1 MVFCSQKTKKEKKKR
16 VSNKWL
22 LTDVGTDEQQADV

>member
-1 MVFCSQKTKKEKKKR
+1 MVFCSQKKKEKKK
-16 VSNKWL
+16 SFNKWL